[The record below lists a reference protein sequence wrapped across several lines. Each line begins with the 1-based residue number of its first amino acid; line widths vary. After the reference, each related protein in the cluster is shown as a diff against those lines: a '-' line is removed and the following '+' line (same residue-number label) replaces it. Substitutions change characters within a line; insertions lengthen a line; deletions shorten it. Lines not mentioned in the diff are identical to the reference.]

1 MEEIMKAFKPNECD
15 FLILNLLN
23 EYDNNSLMNSLLQD
37 AKERHETFGDGFAD
51 CVQFAQTFSNAVFTQ
66 TARCLEN
73 EKLIKEKINEVK
85 ELSQFVSDYEL
96 TPAGIELWD
105 NLKQKFKDDVQKP
118 GWTKF
123 YR

>member
-1 MEEIMKAFKPNECD
+1 
-15 FLILNLLN
+15 
-23 EYDNNSLMNSLLQD
+23 
-37 AKERHETFGDGFAD
+37 
-51 CVQFAQTFSNAVFTQ
+51 
-66 TARCLEN
+66 LEN

-96 TPAGIELWD
+96 TSAGIELWD

>member
-1 MEEIMKAFKPNECD
+1 MKAYKPNECD

-23 EYDNNSLMNSLLQD
+23 EYDKESLMKSLLQD
-37 AKERHETFGDGFAD
+37 AKERQETFGDAFES

-66 TARCLEN
+66 TARCLVN
-73 EKLIKEKINEVK
+73 EKLIKEKVNEVG
-85 ELSQFVSDYEL
+85 ELPQFVNDYEL
-96 TPAGIELWD
+96 TAAGAELWN